1 MKACV
6 HWFMMMEFEFGK
18 QVMSVF
24 GLRQEKHIG
33 SAHNLYPQKIVRVS
47 KILHWKLDREKIGH
61 VT

>member
-1 MKACV
+1 
-6 HWFMMMEFEFGK
+6 MMMEFEFGK